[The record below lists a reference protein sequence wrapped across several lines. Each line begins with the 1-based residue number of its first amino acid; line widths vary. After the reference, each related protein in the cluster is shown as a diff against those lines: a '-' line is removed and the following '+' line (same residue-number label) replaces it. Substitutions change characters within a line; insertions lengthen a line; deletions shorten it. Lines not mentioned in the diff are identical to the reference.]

1 MVKIVAGIDI
11 SKASLDICAAGQT
24 RRFANDATSWRALG
38 TWLRGLEVS
47 RVVMEATGRYHR
59 KVHQCLHD
67 RGFEVVLVNPLR
79 ARRFAEGVGHLAKTD
94 RADALMLARLGTA
107 LGDLEPVAPQEAFL
121 NRLEDLLVARAKHVD
136 ARTML
141 RQMAGEVEGDGEAIT
156 RTTMAQLDDQIAEL
170 ETAIEAVIASDPE
183 QAERYRIL
191 TSIPG
196 VGPVTAAALLC
207 WMPELGSLGRRQ
219 AAALIGVAPFA
230 DDSGQHRG
238 ARHIRGG
245 RRRPR
250 DVLFMAATSAAR
262 FNEDLTIVFE
272 RLKAAGKAHKVA
284 IVALMRKLIVL
295 ANTLLREQRCWSP
308 EAPARP
314 QR

>member
-1 MVKIVAGIDI
+1 M
-11 SKASLDICAAGQT
+11 
-24 RRFANDATSWRALG
+24 
-38 TWLRGLEVS
+38 
-47 RVVMEATGRYHR
+47 VMEATGRYHR

-207 WMPELGSLGRRQ
+207 WMPELGLHDRGFESRPSPGGSVDRGGAVRQRQRPASWRPTHPRRAPKAARCPVHGRHLGGTLQRGSHNRVRTPQGRRQ
-219 AAALIGVAPFA
+219 GPQGRDCRSDAQTHRAGEHSAAGATLLVARSA
-230 DDSGQHRG
+230 GTTAEVSGSRPTE
-238 ARHIRGG
+238 
-245 RRRPR
+245 RRRPPHGPDPR
-250 DVLFMAATSAAR
+250 
-262 FNEDLTIVFE
+262 
-272 RLKAAGKAHKVA
+272 
-284 IVALMRKLIVL
+284 
-295 ANTLLREQRCWSP
+295 
-308 EAPARP
+308 
-314 QR
+314 